1 MAELSV
7 KDLKKRFKKC
17 ELHKDNWRAIYEEA
31 YECALPMRNLYDGYY
46 ESDVPG
52 QNKMKR
58 VFDSTAVHSTAR
70 FANRL
75 QSSLFPPQ
83 QNWCRL
89 MPGEDIPDE
98 RKIEAQQALDFFGE

>member
-1 MAELSV
+1 MADLSV
-7 KDLKKRFKKC
+7 QELKKRYKRC
-17 ELHKDNWRAIYEEA
+17 EDHKNNWRTIYEEA
-31 YECALPMRNLYDGYY
+31 YEFALPMRNLYDGYY
-46 ESDVPG
+46 EGDVPG

-83 QNWCRL
+83 Q
-89 MPGEDIPDE
+89 E
-98 RKIEAQQALDFFGE
+98 